1 MAMPRLLDVTALL
14 LVIGCASWEGAIM
27 GRGLAG
33 ESGQAGEGGESG
45 AGPMAGTGGAP
56 RTGSGGSGGSDGTGG
71 RGAPDASVNVSPDAD
86 APAVPVDAAPIKGAC
101 TAMPATKGPASKWVW
116 LDASGKLAYAAT
128 PTGDKIM
135 DFSYAGYHGGGVAL
149 PAVPAVQ
156 TLKPSGGDDTAAIQ
170 AALDAVAAMPL
181 KGSFRGAVVLAPGT
195 FLLDGSL
202 GIRASGVVLRGA
214 GSGAGGTLLSGR
226 GMPRVMFTIGGSGSA
241 QPVGTAANITDA
253 YVPSGSR
260 TFHVDDASAF
270 KPGDPVQVG
279 RPVTATWIHFMGMDT
294 LVRNGAPQTWINAG
308 SVIKH
313 DRVIAAVNG
322 NEVTIDAP
330 LSDSL
335 DAQFVKPP
343 GATLA
348 KYSFPGRI
356 SEVGLEGLHVV
367 VPGMATPINQAT
379 FKLLNMNAT
388 SNGWLKDIVGEGFV
402 NGLAIG
408 GGTKWITVQEVSLVH
423 TADIDGSAGYPGDF
437 ETSGTQNLFLR
448 CSTVGTQAFPFA
460 TLSETSGPNVVLQ
473 LNAKGKDKIQPHMRW
488 ATGLLVDSTE
498 IPMGSID
505 FINRGTAGSGHGWAI
520 GWAVAWN
527 SNAGSLNIQQP
538 PGAQNWAI
546 GSSGAPGSSTG
557 IIDSPAA
564 RVAPDSL
571 YLRQLCERLG
581 PQALAAIGY

>member
-1 MAMPRLLDVTALL
+1 MSRLVVAASLLWAL
-14 LVIGCASWEGAIM
+14 GCASDRAVT
-27 GRGLAG
+27 GRGTG
-33 ESGQAGEGGESG
+33 GDSGEGGGGE
-45 AGPMAGTGGAP
+45 PVPPAGTGGALRP
-56 RTGSGGSGGSDGTGG
+56 GTGGSGGMVTGGGTGG
-71 RGAPDASVNVSPDAD
+71 SVPAD
-86 APAVPVDAAPIKGAC
+86 AAVTGPADAATPADAGIPADIAPIKGAC
-101 TAMPATKGPASKWVW
+101 TAMAGKSAASKWVW
-116 LDASGKLAYAAT
+116 LDAGGKLTYATT
-128 PTGDKIM
+128 PKGDRIM

-149 PAVPAVQ
+149 PVVPAAQ
-156 TLKPSGGDDTAAIQ
+156 TLKPSGGDDTPSIQ

-181 KGSFRGAVVLAPGT
+181 KNGIRGAVVLSPGT

-202 GIRASGVVLRGA
+202 SIKASGVVLRGA

-226 GMPRVMFTIGGSGSA
+226 GTPRVMFTIAGSGSA
-241 QPVGTAANITDA
+241 QAVGTPANITDA
-253 YVPSGSR
+253 YVPSGAR
-260 TFHVDDASAF
+260 TFHVDDPSGF
-270 KPGDPVQVG
+270 KPGDTVQVG

-294 LVRNGAPQTWINAG
+294 LVRNGLPQTWISAG

-313 DRVIAAVNG
+313 DRVVAAVNG
-322 NEVTIDAP
+322 NEMTIDAP

-343 GATLA
+343 GATLV
-348 KYSFPGRI
+348 KYSFVGRI

-367 VPGMATPINQAT
+367 VPGMATPIDQAT
-379 FKLLNMNAT
+379 FKMLNMNAT

-402 NGLAIG
+402 NGIAIG
-408 GGTKWITVQEVSLVH
+408 GGTKWITVQEVSLIH

-448 CSTVGTQAFPFA
+448 CSTVGTQSFPFA
-460 TLSETSGPNVVLQ
+460 TLSEVSGPNVVLQ
-473 LNAKGKDKIQPHMRW
+473 ASCKGKDKIQPHMRW
-488 ATGLLVDSTE
+488 ATGLLIDSTE
-498 IPMGSID
+498 IPMGAIE

-527 SNAGSLNIQQP
+527 SNAASLNIQQP

-546 GSSGAPGSSTG
+546 GSSGSVGTSNGT
-557 IIDSPAA
+557 IDSPGT

-581 PQALAAIGY
+581 PEAVRAIGY